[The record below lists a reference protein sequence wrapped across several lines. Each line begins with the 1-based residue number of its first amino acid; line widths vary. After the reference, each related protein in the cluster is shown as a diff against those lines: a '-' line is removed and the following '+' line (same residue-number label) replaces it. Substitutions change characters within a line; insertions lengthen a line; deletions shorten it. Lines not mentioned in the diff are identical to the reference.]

1 MASSIAV
8 EHPSPSFSAT
18 LRVRLENHPGAF
30 ASLATAIADAG
41 GLLDAIEGRDYDV
54 FSSRVRLSTCRKL
67 CLLLQALPVRWGWT

>member
-41 GLLDAIEGRDYDV
+41 GLLDAIDLVRVQRDNKIRDVTDLEIGRAHV
-54 FSSRVRLSTCRKL
+54 
-67 CLLLQALPVRWGWT
+67 